1 MAVTAAALMFILIF
15 AIAIAGFV
23 FWIWALVDS
32 IRWPDH
38 VYKAAG
44 SEKVVWVLVVGLV
57 GWIGG
62 LIYWFAMRDKLV
74 ALQGSGQA
82 DAYQVGQQGYY
93 QMAGP
98 APGQVGGPRNGPG
111 GPPPGWYADPEA
123 PGRQRYWDG
132 VHWTPH
138 RQ

>member
-1 MAVTAAALMFILIF
+1 MAVTAAGIVFLLIF
-15 AIAIAGFV
+15 AVAIAGFV
-23 FWIWALVDS
+23 FWIWALVDA

-62 LIYWFAMRDKLV
+62 LIYWFVIRDKLV

-82 DAYQVGQQGYY
+82 GAYQVGQQGYY
-93 QMAGP
+93 QMAGQ
-98 APGQVGGPRNGPG
+98 GQVGPA
-111 GPPPGWYADPEA
+111 GPPPGWYPDPQA